1 MSESP
6 SQIVIRTAN
15 GAADL
20 QVVRLLLREYGD
32 YLAANPTGAANI
44 CIPSYDRELAELPGP
59 YAAPGAVLLLAL
71 VDGQPAGCVALRPI
85 RPIVA
90 NPSTG
95 LSKEDPN
102 DAALELKRLW
112 VRPACRRLSLG
123 RKLVEAAIEHATSLG
138 ATALYLDTVPAA
150 MPEANRLYTAMGFE
164 PVARYNANS
173 VPDVA
178 FFRRPLASTR

>member
-1 MSESP
+1 MSESRG
-6 SQIVIRTAN
+6 QIVICHAN
-15 GAADL
+15 DTTDL
-20 QVVRLLLREYGD
+20 EVVRLLMREYGD

-59 YAAPGAVLLLAL
+59 YAAPGGVILLAT
-71 VDGQPAGCVALRPI
+71 VGGQPAGCVALRPI
-85 RPIVA
+85 RPRVVD
-90 NPSTG
+90 PSTG

-102 DAALELKRLW
+102 EPAVELKRLW
-112 VRPACRRLSLG
+112 VRSTCRGLNLG

-138 ATALYLDTVPAA
+138 AVALYLDTVPAA

-178 FFRRPLASTR
+178 FFRRRLAKAG